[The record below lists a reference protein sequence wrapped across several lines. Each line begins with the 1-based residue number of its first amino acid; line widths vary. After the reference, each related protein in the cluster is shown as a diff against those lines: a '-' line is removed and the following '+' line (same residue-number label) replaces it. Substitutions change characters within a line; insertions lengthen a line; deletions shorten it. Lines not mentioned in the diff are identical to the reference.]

1 LYRRG
6 GFFVHRAVFFVQNR
20 GISAPEKV
28 PKTTGNALLA
38 RVALNCTKRLC
49 FLTVFEGVLLRGVP
63 AV

>member
-6 GFFVHRAVFFVQNR
+6 GFFVHGSVFFVQNR
-20 GISAPEKV
+20 GFSAPEKV

-38 RVALNCTKRLC
+38 WVALGCTKRLC
-49 FLTVFEGVLLRGVP
+49 FLTVLEGVLGRGVP